1 LTRALSLAAVAEL
14 VDGELRVGDPEATV
28 RRVLPVDAAA
38 PDAVAFVAKA
48 AWVEALATTR
58 AGVVLVTPALLEQDV
73 SVAAGVAIVVTPR
86 PYVGFARL
94 AQAFAGEVPRPV
106 GIHPSAVIEAGAELG
121 ADVAIGPFV
130 HVAAGAK
137 IGDGAVLHA
146 GVHLGP
152 GAAVGAGSV
161 LYDHVVVRHGC
172 TVGARCIL
180 HAGVVVGADGFGFA
194 AEPVEAEGEGEP
206 GGRIVRHVKIPQVGD
221 VVIEDEVEIGANTCV
236 DRGAL
241 GTTRIG
247 AGTKIDNL
255 VQVGHNVQIGPRC
268 LLVAQSGVAGSSRL
282 GPEVTLAAQAGIS
295 GHLSIGPGALI
306 YGQAGVTSDVGPD
319 DKVGGTPAMPAADF
333 FRNAVRLRQLGGLFD
348 RVKKLERAL
357 SRLRDAA
364 PSDP

>member
-1 LTRALSLAAVAEL
+1 MTRALSLAAVAEL

-48 AWVEALATTR
+48 AYVEALATTR

-73 SVAAGVAIVVTPR
+73 QVAEGVAVVVTPR

-106 GIHPSAVIEAGAELG
+106 GVHPSAVIEDGAELG
-121 ADVAIGPFV
+121 VDVAIGPFV

-172 TVGARCIL
+172 SIGARCIL

-194 AEPVEAEGEGEP
+194 AEPVEGEGEA
-206 GGRIVRHVKIPQVGD
+206 GGRVVRHVKIPQVGD

-282 GPEVTLAAQAGIS
+282 GPEVTLAAQAGVS

-306 YGQAGVTSDVGPD
+306 YGQAGVTSDVGAD
-319 DKVGGTPAMPAADF
+319 EKVGGTPAMPAADF

-357 SRLRDAA
+357 REIAGA